1 MFDDDDEPRLTE
13 EYESHIRAE
22 AYNGV
27 DPWHRRP
34 LLREIDVLRAE
45 RDKAHRQRDWASAAA
60 EVQAHRADRA
70 EEERDALYGAHEA
83 WCEASRANLA
93 AVIDRAD
100 RVAAQLAVLRASI
113 CVWNFADAPAAYQ
126 ALSHNGGDEDWL
138 AFIPAGF
145 PGGVPH
151 WMGDSADR
159 GWCNITETFDVEGGR
174 VVIGS
179 HA

>member
-1 MFDDDDEPRLTE
+1 MSDTDERLTP
-13 EYESHIRAE
+13 EYEAHIRAE

-27 DPWHRRP
+27 DPWGRRA
-34 LLREIDVLRAE
+34 LLRELDAVRAQ

-60 EVQAHRADRA
+60 EVQAHRADQA
-70 EEERDALYGAHEA
+70 EAQRDALYGAHEA
-83 WCEASRANLA
+83 WCEAARMNLE
-93 AVIDRAD
+93 AVIARADRAD
-100 RVAAQLAVLRASI
+100 GRLRGGI
-113 CVWNFADAPAAYQ
+113 TVWRFQDAPPEYQ

-138 AFIPAGF
+138 AFIPDGF
-145 PGGVPH
+145 PGGEPH

-159 GWCNITETFDVEGGR
+159 GWCNITESYDVDGGH